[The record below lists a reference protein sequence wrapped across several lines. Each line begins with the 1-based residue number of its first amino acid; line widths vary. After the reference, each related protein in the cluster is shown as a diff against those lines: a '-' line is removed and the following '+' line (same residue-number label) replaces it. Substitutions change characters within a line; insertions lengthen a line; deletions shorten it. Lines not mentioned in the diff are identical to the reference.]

1 MIISMRRSYK
11 KWDVFYNEKR
21 KHPSIT
27 IKDKDDKWVNV
38 KLTHDYSES
47 PYLIK
52 LKKNPNKNDLEDS
65 YVHTKLRID
74 NQRNKGDK
82 YFNYKI
88 ALVDK
93 IRINRYVKKNKKKS

>member
-1 MIISMRRSYK
+1 MRGTYK
-11 KWDVFYNEKR
+11 KWDVFYNKKR

-93 IRINRYVKKNKKKS
+93 IRIKRYVKKNKKKS